1 MLFDNMGFLF
11 VYGLSKWNMKHI
23 FINVHK
29 SIKLPI
35 SCPRFIFFYN
45 LSNGLISFSDCFC
58 YFE

>member
-11 VYGLSKWNMKHI
+11 AFQSSNWNMKCI
-23 FINVHK
+23 SINAHK
-29 SIKLPI
+29 LIEAPTSY
-35 SCPRFIFFYN
+35 PRFIFFYN